1 MLPTISVITPSYN
14 QGQFIRQTVESVLS
28 QNYPALEY
36 LIVDGL
42 STDATLEILQPY
54 QSRLTL
60 LSEADSGQTNAINK
74 GLRLTTGSIVCW
86 LNSDDYFL
94 PGALHTV
101 GKFFEEHP
109 EQLWLTG
116 DCLIV
121 NDKGVPIQQSIQR
134 YKRSLRQ
141 LPTFVYLGMTNAVC
155 QPATFWRRSAHDT
168 LGYLDESLHYTMD
181 YDWWL
186 RLKTLQPPAV
196 IRQVLTAFRVHG
208 QSKGSQFSE
217 QFAEDYSVLQRHV
230 RSMPVRAMHQLHNQL
245 ITAAYHLI
253 K

>member
-14 QGQFIRQTVESVLS
+14 QGQFIQQTVESVLG
-28 QNYPALEY
+28 QNYPGLEY

-42 STDATLEILQPY
+42 STDTTLEVLQPY
-54 QSRLTL
+54 KTQLTV

-74 GLRLTTGSIVCW
+74 GLRLTTGDIVCW

-94 PGALHTV
+94 PGTLQTV
-101 GKFFEEHP
+101 GQFFAEHAD
-109 EQLWLTG
+109 QRWLTG

-121 NDKGVPIQQSIQR
+121 NEQSVPVQQTIR
-134 YKRSLRQ
+134 YYKRSLRQ
-141 LPTFVYLGMTNAVC
+141 LPAFAYLGMTNAIC
-155 QPATFWRRSAHDT
+155 QPATFWRRSVHDT
-168 LGYLDESLHYTMD
+168 VGYLDESLHYTMD

-196 IRQVLTAFRVHG
+196 INEVLTAFRVHG
-208 QSKGSQFSE
+208 QSKGSQFSQ
-217 QFAEDYSVLQRHV
+217 QFEEDYRVLQRHV
-230 RSMPVRAMHQLHNQL
+230 RSTSVRAMHRLHNQL
-245 ITAAYHLI
+245 ITAAYQLI